1 MAIRHAVTAGMVFD
15 GTWWLPTLGFGA
27 LSLIATVDMV
37 VEVSLSNLSG
47 DTDEECGVV
56 FRLGNATNF
65 LAAYVDDG
73 DNLVHLSAFEGGVER
88 SIATAAWTPAD
99 TAEIRVICQQE
110 RIRVWVDHVMLID
123 VEDGWL
129 VYANRAGLFSRSTT
143 VVKHKDFYAQLLSEV
158 A

>member
-1 MAIRHAVTAGMVFD
+1 MAVKHVVTAGMGF
-15 GTWWLPTLGFGA
+15 GGSWWLTTYGFGD
-27 LSLIATVDMV
+27 LSLNSVDMV
-37 VEVSLSNLSG
+37 AEVSLSNLSG
-47 DTDEECGVV
+47 DTDEECGVA
-56 FRLGNATNF
+56 FRLVDTSNF

-99 TAEIRVICQQE
+99 TAEIRVICQSD

-129 VYANRAGLFSRSTT
+129 VYANRAGLYSRSTA
-143 VVKHKDFYAQLLSEV
+143 VAKYSDFYAQLLSEV